1 MAADVFGRRLDDDID
16 AMFERLEER
25 GVAQVLSMTT
35 IAPAALASAEIL
47 ATSSISNVSE
57 PGDSKMTTLVSGLM
71 RPVMLSKGSK

>member
-16 AMFERLEER
+16 AMFERLEEKGGGP
-25 GVAQVLSMTT
+25 GVV
-35 IAPAALASAEIL
+35 APAALASAEIL